1 MFWPGE
7 FHGLYGPWGHKESDT
22 TEWLSLSAPLT
33 SKGRMIIV
41 GPVRNFY
48 CELLNGQSVLDFITY
63 LKRWSL
69 LQSWHEKNNTYKNLT
84 QDCHEYASYIRQE
97 GRSLHF
103 CLFSGVTGIPAE
115 GFNTVFK
122 KMVLNPLTLRTPF
135 SATRPRG
142 QGGNWN
148 ARRDKAD
155 SRWIANEQLQGYYV
169 HVCKYIDRLYGYTE

>member
-63 LKRWSL
+63 LKRLSL
-69 LQSWHEKNNTYKNLT
+69 LQSWHKKNNTYKNLT
-84 QDCHEYASYIRQE
+84 QDCHEHASYIRQE

-103 CLFSGVTGIPAE
+103 CLFWGVTGIPAE
-115 GFNTVFK
+115 GFNTVFSG
-122 KMVLNPLTLRTPF
+122 F
-135 SATRPRG
+135 STHSLSRLPSLQPDHRGGGATG
-142 QGGNWN
+142 MQGGI
-148 ARRDKAD
+148 KET
-155 SRWIANEQLQGYYV
+155 RWIANEQLQGYYV